1 MRCPLRSRYWLRC
14 LWRGRTDAILF
25 DRIRLSQPFTPD
37 TSSVH
42 ERMTPVF
49 FTTAFCLA
57 CDRHSDTADLCC
69 CFSACVRR
77 SCWIVVLLPRIGLK
91 SIGYGHPKHFTSF
104 TPSTPAW
111 SLLFLLLV
119 HTHLSIASHSRPFSA
134 VVLVL
139 QGTACVLVSLKDHP
153 VRMSFGGGRAVV
165 VDVVA
170 FSKHSMA

>member
-1 MRCPLRSRYWLRC
+1 MRCPLRSRCWLRC

-25 DRIRLSQPFTPD
+25 DRIRLSQPFTLD

-49 FTTAFCLA
+49 FATAFCLA

-69 CFSACVRR
+69 FSACVQH
-77 SCWIVVLLPRIGLK
+77 SCWIVVLISRIGVK
-91 SIGYGHPKHFTSF
+91 SIGYGYPKHFTSF
-104 TPSTPAW
+104 TPSTAAW

-119 HTHLSIASHSRPFSA
+119 HTHLFIASHSRPFSA

-139 QGTACVLVSLKDHP
+139 QSTACVLVSLKGHL
-153 VRMSFGGGRAVV
+153 VHMSFGRWQGGRRR
-165 VDVVA
+165 
-170 FSKHSMA
+170 